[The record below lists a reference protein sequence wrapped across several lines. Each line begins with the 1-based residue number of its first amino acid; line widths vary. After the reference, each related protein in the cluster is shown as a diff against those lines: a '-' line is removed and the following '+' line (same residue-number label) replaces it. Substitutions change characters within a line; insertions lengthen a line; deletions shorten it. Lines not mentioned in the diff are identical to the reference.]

1 MPALGMNED
10 TGRVVQWLRGEG
22 DAVTR
27 GEPLMEIET
36 DKATVEVEAPASGV
50 LARVTARPG
59 DDVPVGGLV
68 AVILAPGEA
77 GIVPPSP
84 PAPRAAAP
92 RGVDIAPGARTPPG
106 GAAKLADLPA

>member
-1 MPALGMNED
+1 MAADVVMPALGMNQD
-10 TGRVVQWLRGEG
+10 TGRLLQWLKREG
-22 DAVTR
+22 DTVTR

-77 GIVPPSP
+77 GIVPASP
-84 PAPRAAAP
+84 LARRPAAQ
-92 RGVDIAPGARTPPG
+92 RGIDIALVART
-106 GAAKLADLPA
+106 